1 MPAPASLPDVLRRC
15 HRQELLPLA
24 AVLGVYARRMSRDAL
39 ARAIQLSL
47 RTAGSHGVGNVVFR
61 KGKPPPWHEVVRD
74 LAKRQKVDHQGDPVH
89 LERNVLEGWLEA
101 GKPKPVPRAEIEE
114 VLAAD
119 PWGEPT
125 TALQPVGRSSLKKAL
140 GGPLLAW
147 FGRMLL
153 PFVGPAIVLALVMWL
168 GRPRDSIL
176 LPAIL
181 EIARLRIRVKHRFV
195 VALVGPPSVGKDA
208 AIKALFGFDTGNVNP
223 IAGSTRDVAVYEVP
237 GDHGLEVINTPGVGD
252 VQSALT
258 DETRG
263 ILDQADLF
271 LFLVNAQGGVRQREK
286 DEFRHVRRRRRPVLV
301 VMNKVDTLKQADR
314 DRMVADST
322 QKLGLSEGDVVGAA
336 FDPLPVLADEP
347 IGVDAIHTWLADQLE
362 ASGRD
367 RDALR
372 VLLGEAE
379 AAPAPASDAG

>member
-24 AVLGVYARRMSRDAL
+24 AVLGVFPGRLSRDAL
-39 ARAIQLSL
+39 ARSIQQAL
-47 RTAGSHGVGNVVFR
+47 RTAGSHAVSNVIFR
-61 KGKPPPWHEVVRD
+61 KGQPPPWHEVVRD
-74 LAKRQKVDHQGDPVH
+74 LAKRTNVKWQEDPVN
-89 LERNVLEGWLEA
+89 LERNVLEGWMKS

-114 VLAAD
+114 VLAVD

-125 TALQPVGRSSLKKAL
+125 TALQPIGRAPLKKTL

-153 PFVGPAIVLALVMWL
+153 PFVGPAIVIAVVMWL

-208 AIKALFGFDTGNVNP
+208 AIMALFGFDTGNVNP

-301 VMNKVDTLKQADR
+301 VMNKVDTLKEADR
-314 DRMVADST
+314 ARMITDST
-322 QKLGLSEGDVVGAA
+322 TKLGLNEGDVVGAA
-336 FDPLPVLADEP
+336 FDPLPVLSEAP
-347 IGVDAIHTWLADQLE
+347 IGVDAIHEWLADQLE

-367 RDALR
+367 RDALQ
-372 VLLGEAE
+372 VLLSE
-379 AAPAPASDAG
+379 AAASAAPPAG